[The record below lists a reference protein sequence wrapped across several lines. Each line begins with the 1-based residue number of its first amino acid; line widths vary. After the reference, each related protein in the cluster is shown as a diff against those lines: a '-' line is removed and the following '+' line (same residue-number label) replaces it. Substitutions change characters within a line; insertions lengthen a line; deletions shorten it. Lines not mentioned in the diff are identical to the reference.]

1 MSGQENVEGQA
12 PKSDLEAFR
21 GLIEYMSSSP
31 WWSHNMADMLPL
43 DFALSFALN
52 KELRD
57 VDKLDAAL
65 SLGEVKGFIELVWS
79 AYELGLSGGFFDNK
93 DNVKR
98 FMALASELMTVYLN
112 YKAGQLN
119 DGEKLI
125 MAVNHLIG
133 EFKSFLLDFLEYLQ
147 DKT

>member
-1 MSGQENVEGQA
+1 MSEQEGIKQETS
-12 PKSDLEAFR
+12 KSDLEAFR

-31 WWSHNMADMLPL
+31 WWTHNMAEALPL

-52 KELRD
+52 NKLRD

-65 SLGEVKGFIELVWS
+65 SLGEVRGFIELIWS
-79 AYELGLSGGFFDNK
+79 AYELGLTGGFFDNK

-98 FMALASELMTVYLN
+98 FMALASELMTVYQN

-125 MAVNHLIG
+125 MAVNHLIY
-133 EFKSFLLDFLEYLQ
+133 EYKSFFLDFLNYLQ
-147 DKT
+147 S